1 MPLVL
6 EAIDKMSTQEKFE
19 TVNYIWSSLSR
30 ADDLIP
36 QWHGNELRATE
47 ARVAAGIERPIP
59 WEIAKQMLQSC

>member
-59 WEIAKQMLQSC
+59 WEIAKQMLQAC